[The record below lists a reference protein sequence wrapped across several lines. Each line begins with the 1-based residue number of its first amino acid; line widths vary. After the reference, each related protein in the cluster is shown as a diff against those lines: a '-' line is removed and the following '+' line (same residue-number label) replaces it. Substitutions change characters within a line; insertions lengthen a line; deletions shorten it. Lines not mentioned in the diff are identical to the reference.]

1 MSPYQYVVMRCVPR
15 IDREEFVNV
24 GVVLY
29 CQAADY
35 LDARWHVDAARI
47 HALDDAADIDAVCD
61 RLHFIDGVC
70 RGEVGLGEVAN
81 GDLGTRFGFIK
92 SRIEASTMMLLDRAF
107 PSSESRDAIAFKAF
121 CRARF
126 R

>member
-47 HALDDAADIDAVCD
+47 HALDDATDIDAVCD

-70 RGEVGLGEVAN
+70 RGEIGLGEVAN

-92 SRIEASTMMLLDRAF
+92 APRSTVVQPGPVHGGIAADPETELQRLLELLVR
-107 PSSESRDAIAFKAF
+107 
-121 CRARF
+121 
-126 R
+126 